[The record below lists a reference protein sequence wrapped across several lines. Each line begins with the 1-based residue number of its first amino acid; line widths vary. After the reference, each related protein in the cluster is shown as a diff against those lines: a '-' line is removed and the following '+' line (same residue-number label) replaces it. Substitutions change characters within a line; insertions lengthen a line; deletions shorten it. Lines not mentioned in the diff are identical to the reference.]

1 MEAQRVKPKTR
12 QSSAGLLPRM
22 ESRLWSDGQTVTY
35 RYHPVGG
42 KPMNLGTNRLA
53 AIQKVLDLN
62 RSGTDVGTV
71 AELWRLYQATPEWK
85 SLADATRADY
95 LQCSKEVL
103 DNFGK
108 ASAALIRPTD
118 INRYLRVERAAA
130 PVRANRE
137 AALLS
142 NLFNLGIERG
152 DLDANPCKQVRR
164 NKEQPRTEAPETAVL
179 GAFVGW
185 LVESGGQ
192 RKTIAQMA
200 EFAAY
205 GGSRRVEFLRLSR
218 TQIDRSGGFVRVQRA
233 KQRGVVV
240 WEKIE
245 IGPQMAD
252 LLDRIEA
259 HATELAIQRKKPR
272 SEYVFCNGKGNP
284 YTARGF
290 MANWGRWMGQAIK
303 AGVVTK
309 RFTFH
314 DLRAY
319 YVTLHRTERGNLP
332 ELHKN
337 PATTARIY
345 DRRKESNRGAM

>member
-1 MEAQRVKPKTR
+1 MKHRDR
-12 QSSAGLLPRM
+12 QTALGLLPRM
-22 ESRLWSDGQTVTY
+22 EARLWSDGKTVTY
-35 RYHPVGG
+35 RYHPIGG
-42 KPMNLGTNRLA
+42 KPLNLGTDRKT

-62 RSGTDVGTV
+62 GTGSDAGTI
-71 AELWRLYQATPEWK
+71 AELWRLYQESDGWK
-85 SLADATRADY
+85 VLADATRADY
-95 LQCSKEVL
+95 LQCSIEVL
-103 DNFGK
+103 KTFGQ
-108 ASAALIRPTD
+108 ARAGLIRPTD
-118 INRYLRVERAAA
+118 INRYLRVERKAA

-179 GAFVGW
+179 GAFVDW
-185 LVESGGQ
+185 LVQAGGQ
-192 RKTIAQMA
+192 RKIIAQMA

-205 GGSRRVEFLRLSR
+205 GGNRRIEFLRLTWQQVDR
-218 TQIDRSGGFVRVQRA
+218 TEGVIRVARA

-240 WEKIE
+240 WEKIA
-245 IGPQMAD
+245 IGPQMEA
-252 LLDRIEA
+252 LLDKIEK
-259 HATELAIQRKKPR
+259 TG
-272 SEYVFCNGKGNP
+272 STYVFCNRGGNP
-284 YTARGF
+284 YTSRGF
-290 MANWGRWMGQAIK
+290 MANWGKWMTEAIK
-303 AGVVTK
+303 AEVVSK

-332 ELHKN
+332 DLHKN

-345 DRRKESNRGAM
+345 DRRTESKRGAM

>member
-1 MEAQRVKPKTR
+1 LKPRNRK
-12 QSSAGLLPRM
+12 SASGLLPRM
-22 ESRLWSDGQTVTY
+22 ESRVWKDGKTVSY
-35 RYHPVGG
+35 RYHPIGG
-42 KPMNLGTNRLA
+42 KPVNLGTDRRT
-53 AIQKVLDLN
+53 AIQKVLDMN
-62 RSGTDVGTV
+62 GTASDAGTV
-71 AELWRLYQATPEWK
+71 SELWRLYQESDGWK
-85 SLADATRADY
+85 VLADATRADY
-95 LQCSKEVL
+95 LQCSIEVL
-103 DNFGK
+103 KTFGP
-108 ASAALIRPTD
+108 ARAGLIRPTD

-179 GAFVGW
+179 GAFVDW
-185 LVESGGQ
+185 LVQGGGQ
-192 RKTIAQMA
+192 RKIIAQMA

-205 GGSRRVEFLRLSR
+205 GGNRRIEFLSL
-218 TQIDRSGGFVRVQRA
+218 TWQQIDRTASVIRVERA
-233 KQRGVVV
+233 KQRGAVV
-240 WEKIE
+240 WEKID
-245 IGPQMAD
+245 IGPQMAA
-252 LLDRIEA
+252 LLDRIE
-259 HATELAIQRKKPR
+259 R
-272 SEYVFCNGKGNP
+272 SDSTYVFRNKHGNP
-284 YTARGF
+284 YTSRGF
-290 MANWGRWMGQAIK
+290 MANWGKWMAEAVK
-303 AGVVTK
+303 AGVVSR

-345 DRRKESNRGAM
+345 DRRKESQRGAM

>member
-1 MEAQRVKPKTR
+1 MKPKDR
-12 QSSAGLLPRM
+12 QTAAGLLPRM
-22 ESRLWSDGQTVTY
+22 EARLWSDGKTVTY
-35 RYHPVGG
+35 RYHPIGG
-42 KPMNLGTNRLA
+42 KPLNLGTDRRE

-62 RSGTDVGTV
+62 GRGSDAGTV
-71 AELWRLYQATPEWK
+71 LELWRLYQGSDEWK
-85 SLADATRADY
+85 LLAEATRTDY

-103 DNFGK
+103 ESFGQ
-108 ASAALIRPTD
+108 ARAALIRPTD
-118 INRYLRVERAAA
+118 INRYLRVERKDA

-142 NLFNLGIERG
+142 NLFNLGIARG
-152 DLDANPCKQVRR
+152 DLDLNPCKQVRR

-179 GAFVGW
+179 GAFVAW
-185 LVESGGQ
+185 LERSGGQ
-192 RKTIAQMA
+192 RRIVAQMA

-205 GGSRRVEFLRLSR
+205 GGNRRVEFLRLTWAQVDR
-218 TQIDRSGGFVRVQRA
+218 TAKVIRVQRA

-240 WEKIE
+240 WEKID
-245 IGPQMAD
+245 IGPQMDA

-259 HATELAIQRKKPR
+259 DRLEREKKHPK
-272 SEYVFCNGKGNP
+272 SEYVFCNRSGNP
-284 YTARGF
+284 YSSRGF
-290 MANWGRWMGQAIK
+290 MANWGKWMAEAIK
-303 AGVVTK
+303 AEVVSK

-332 ELHKN
+332 DMHKN

>member
-1 MEAQRVKPKTR
+1 MKQRDR
-12 QSSAGLLPRM
+12 QSALGLLPRM
-22 ESRLWSDGQTVTY
+22 EARLWKDGKTVTY

-42 KPMNLGTNRLA
+42 KPMKLGSDRAA
-53 AIQKVLDLN
+53 AIQKVLDLS
-62 RSGTDVGTV
+62 RSGSDSGSV
-71 AELWRLYQATPEWK
+71 AELWRLYQQSHGWAD
-85 SLADATRADY
+85 LADATRADY
-95 LQCSKEVL
+95 LQCSGPLLKT
-103 DNFGK
+103 FGPAQ
-108 ASAALIRPTD
+108 ASLIRPTD
-118 INRYLRVERAAA
+118 INRYLRVERAEA

-142 NLFNLGIERG
+142 NLFNIGVERG
-152 DLDANPCKQVRR
+152 ALDANPCKQIRR

-179 GAFVGW
+179 GAFVDW
-185 LVESGGQ
+185 LVQSGGQ
-192 RKTIAQMA
+192 RKIVAQMA

-205 GGSRRVEFLRLSR
+205 GGNRRIEFLRL
-218 TQIDRSGGFVRVQRA
+218 TWQQIDRQAGVIRVERA
-233 KQRGVVV
+233 KQRGQVV

-245 IGPQMAD
+245 IGPQMAA
-252 LLDRIEA
+252 LLDRIDRA
-259 HATELAIQRKKPR
+259 GST
-272 SEYVFCNGKGNP
+272 YVFCNRGGNP
-284 YTARGF
+284 YTSRGF
-290 MANWGRWMGQAIK
+290 MANWGKWMAEAVA
-303 AGVVTK
+303 AGIVSR